1 MLTLDLNLKALES
14 QLYAL
19 GDKSIKAARL
29 ASRAGS
35 EVFYRAV
42 LGTVPV
48 STGLPNNGHWF
59 QGSAAKKAVGAAA
72 KRAASYWFES
82 GSLKAAVYQ
91 VYAKES
97 TPTHP
102 QYQIAWNHR
111 KVPYGF
117 MVTYGTK
124 RPTRANKFISRAE
137 TSAKQRAEQAM
148 EAKFDEVMNER

>member
-1 MLTLDLNLKALES
+1 MLTFDLNMKGLEAKLDQLGNKAE
-14 QLYAL
+14 
-19 GDKSIKAARL
+19 KAARL
-29 ASRAGS
+29 GARAGS
-35 EVFYRAV
+35 EIFYRAV
-42 LGTVPV
+42 LATDGVPV
-48 STGLPNNGHWF
+48 STHGHWF
-59 QGSAAKKAVGAAA
+59 QGSSAKAAKGAAA

-102 QYQIAWNHR
+102 EYQIAWNHR

-124 RPTRANKFISRAE
+124 RPTKANKFISRAE
-137 TSAKQRAEQAM
+137 TTAQGRAKEAM
-148 EAKFDEVMNER
+148 NAKFKEVMNER